1 MTEDTPISYEA
12 AARGTPVLSSAGT
25 QIGTL
30 EHVLEVPEVD
40 VFDGI
45 VIATKAGLW
54 TAPSFSE
61 TVTSGKVGTHGI
73 TETAPR

>member
-1 MTEDTPISYEA
+1 MWTLYQRSITGPATEA
-12 AARGTPVLSSAGT
+12 QKMKG
-25 QIGTL
+25 
-30 EHVLEVPEVD
+30 
-40 VFDGI
+40 
-45 VIATKAGLW
+45 W